1 MIIGKPKILILISVT
16 LSILILSCSSNS
28 INEDIVYSANKNG
41 NTDIYKITLKDF
53 EVTRLTT
60 NEEIDTQPRWSNN
73 KSKIAFLSKRS
84 SDWSLYIMDKDGES
98 EKPLISKMGDIEDY
112 SWGPK
117 SEKIAVQIN
126 DGISRWIS
134 VVNVEDEE
142 INHLTQK
149 SENATLGGWSP
160 DGEWLLFSIE
170 GDLDNPGIRK
180 KNPAGVDEVMV
191 TSGKDSNAN
200 WSPDGKWIAFN
211 RLTEDGSNDLY
222 LHNINENQSQNIAPD
237 DYDEKFLTWSKES
250 KLLFTSVKEGNTEIY
265 KFDPKNNNETRLT
278 NNRVEDNYPVWND
291 SGKLILFRSMNDGD
305 YDLYY
310 MKNSGENQQRITNTS
325 YEIID
330 ADW

>member
-1 MIIGKPKILILISVT
+1 
-16 LSILILSCSSNS
+16 
-28 INEDIVYSANKNG
+28 
-41 NTDIYKITLKDF
+41 
-53 EVTRLTT
+53 
-60 NEEIDTQPRWSNN
+60 
-73 KSKIAFLSKRS
+73 
-84 SDWSLYIMDKDGES
+84 
-98 EKPLISKMGDIEDY
+98 
-112 SWGPK
+112 
-117 SEKIAVQIN
+117 
-126 DGISRWIS
+126 
-134 VVNVEDEE
+134 
-142 INHLTQK
+142 
-149 SENATLGGWSP
+149 
-160 DGEWLLFSIE
+160 
-170 GDLDNPGIRK
+170 
-180 KNPAGVDEVMV
+180 MV

-310 MKNSGENQQRITNTS
+310 MENSGKNQQRITNTS